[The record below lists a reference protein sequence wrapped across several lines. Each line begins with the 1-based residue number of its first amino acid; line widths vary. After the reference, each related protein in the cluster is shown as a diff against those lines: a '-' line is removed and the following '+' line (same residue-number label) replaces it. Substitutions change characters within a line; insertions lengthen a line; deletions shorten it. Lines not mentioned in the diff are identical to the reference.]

1 MAIRDCIYN
10 TEGNKNIMIRATK
23 KILKIL
29 NTRQKKIMVILAVMM
44 FIGGLVES
52 LSVSLMLPLLTAVM
66 DASEWQSEWYAV
78 LICDIFHINGQRD
91 YVVCLLLILIAVF
104 VLKNAY
110 LIAEYHIQYGFITRS
125 RVQLQHDLM
134 RRYMH
139 KPYEYYLNSSTGEI
153 VRIVTSDT
161 NHAFELMTSLLSF
174 YTEIIVSIMLG
185 ITVTIMSWQIGTGMI
200 IILLIELIIIAKI
213 IKPILRRQ
221 GNIQRRDSGLAN
233 KWLLQAINGI
243 KSIKVSNREQFFEE
257 KYGKHADMAAVAEKK
272 QKILY
277 VLPRLIIEAFT
288 VTGVLIM
295 LLIMVLAGTS
305 LASIVPLLSA
315 FVMAAIRL
323 LPSVNRISAA
333 MTQVSFYE
341 GGLDNV
347 IRTLELEDEIDAR
360 TPIDIKTDICLNDAG
375 AVNKQVGI
383 AFFKEI
389 LFDGITFAYPN
400 SDKNVLENACFSIVP
415 GQSIGIIGSSGAGK
429 TTAMDI
435 LLGLLEPQSGRVLV
449 DGVDITKDM
458 AAWHELLAY
467 IPQSIFLMDDTIRE
481 NVAFGMSTKDIDDER
496 VWQALSDAQL
506 KELVENMPEGL
517 DTVIGE
523 AGIRL
528 SGGQRQRLGIARALY
543 NNPQILF
550 FDEATSALDN
560 ETEAAIMDSINS
572 LKGKKTLIII
582 AHRLTTIE
590 NCDTVYRVGNGKVV
604 RER

>member
-1 MAIRDCIYN
+1 
-10 TEGNKNIMIRATK
+10 MIRVTK

-29 NTRQKKIMVILAVMM
+29 DAKQKKMLVVLGIMML
-44 FIGGLVES
+44 IGGLVES

-66 DASEWQSEWYAV
+66 DETGWQSEWYAV
-78 LICDIFHINGQRD
+78 LVCDIFHIKAQRD
-91 YVVCLLLILIAVF
+91 YVICLLLILIAIF
-104 VLKNAY
+104 IFKNAY
-110 LIAEYHIQYGFITRS
+110 LIVEYYIQYGFITKS
-125 RVQLQHDLM
+125 RVQLQHNLM
-134 RRYMH
+134 KRYMH

-161 NHAFELMTSLLSF
+161 NQAFELMTNLLNF
-174 YTEIIVSIMLG
+174 YTEIVVSIMLG
-185 ITVTIMSWQIGTGMI
+185 VTVAIMSWQIGIGMI
-200 IILLIELIIIAKI
+200 IILLIEVVIIAKI
-213 IKPILRRQ
+213 VKPVLKRQ
-221 GNIQRRDSGLAN
+221 GNIHRRDNGLAN

-257 KYGKHADMAAVAEKK
+257 KYGKRADMAAVAEKK

-323 LPSVNRISAA
+323 LPSVNKISAA

-435 LLGLLEPQSGRVLV
+435 LLGLLEPQSGRILV
-449 DGVDITKDM
+449 DGVDITNNM

-481 NVAFGMSTKDIDDER
+481 NVAFGVHARDIDDAR

-506 KELVENMPEGL
+506 EELVKNMPDGL

-543 NNPQILF
+543 NDPQILF

-572 LKGKKTLIII
+572 LKGNKTLIII

-590 NCDTVYRVGNGKVV
+590 NCDTVYRVGDGKVIK
-604 RER
+604 ER